1 MDEINSIWHKIAIDK
16 AERIAS
22 YKADPQKAIEQI
34 EWGEYECEGGTIE
47 TDLAWVAIKELLA
60 EPSDADV
67 AEAIDYFEDVIPYMA
82 ECDGEKHYKTALD
95 CMRQHQKPSDEAVRL
110 CSTCIGCEC
119 EPELGETV
127 KNCKAYVKREPTDIA
142 DAIEAMTDNP
152 LYNADIRKTIQTALR
167 QMRSEPCEWCQR
179 WAFRSDHVYR
189 FCPDC
194 GRKLVK

>member
-95 CMRQHQKPSDEAVRL
+95 CMRQYQYQKPTDEAVQRAIEWAAQEEK
-110 CSTCIGCEC
+110 SAIEDQHFS
-119 EPELGETV
+119 
-127 KNCKAYVKREPTDIA
+127 KAYHLDV
-142 DAIEAMTDNP
+142 
-152 LYNADIRKTIQTALR
+152 IQTALR
-167 QMRSEPCEWCQR
+167 QMRSEPCGKCHALYAVR
-179 WAFRSDHVYR
+179 TYR
-189 FCPDC
+189 DGKDLGYIDIMTKYCPNC
-194 GRKLVK
+194 GEGW